1 MTFLDEIRLDAS
13 SRTPLHAQLA
23 DQMRRAIR
31 GGALAPGDPLP
42 SEVEMQRAL
51 DVSRS
56 VVRQALSRL
65 SAEGL
70 LHRSRGRGTLVAPP
84 RRLHRLA
91 HRAEGLGRQVADA
104 GHAVRT
110 RVIAFEAATPDD
122 ETARAVGADAIRLE
136 RVRSVDGAPIAFIRT
151 WIPRQIGGALS
162 AEGLTD
168 ASLHACIADRWG
180 RRPSGGSRQVRAVP
194 ADAATAS
201 HLGVAVGAP
210 LLLLSGTTTDQDGDV
225 IEVFE
230 TWHRGDMVAFD
241 IPVDGSTPSSGESD
255 PAALARRL
263 VELLER

>member
-23 DQMRRAIR
+23 DQMRTAIR

-42 SEVEMQRAL
+42 SEIELQRAL

-91 HRAEGLGRQVADA
+91 HRAEGLGRQVASA

-110 RVIAFEAATPDD
+110 RVVALEADAPDD
-122 ETARAVGADAIRLE
+122 ETTRAVGADAVRLE

-151 WIPRQIGGALS
+151 WIPAEIGASLS
-162 AEGLTD
+162 TEELTD

-180 RRPSGGSRQVRAVP
+180 RHPSGGSRQVRAVP
-194 ADAATAS
+194 ADAVAAG

-210 LLLLSGTTTDQDGDV
+210 LLLLSGTTTDQDGRV
-225 IEVFE
+225 IEAFE

-241 IPVDGSTPSSGESD
+241 IPVGGATAPVDEDD